1 MAKRKKKARL
11 ELTLTRSYIG
21 CKPKQRATLR
31 ALGLR
36 RIGHSVIKE
45 DTPSIR
51 GMVASVEHLV
61 SICEAE

>member
-11 ELTLTRSYIG
+11 ELTLTGSYIG

-36 RIGHSVIKE
+36 KIGRSVIQE

-51 GMVASVEHLV
+51 GMIANVEHLI